1 MNLMRRVP
9 RLAVA
14 LAIAWLTG
22 CDSNSRQPFLTP
34 TGITQRPAVGPA
46 TLTGRVVFDPT
57 QAPDLASP
65 PYPHTIVELWSD
77 TVLAAR
83 DTLDPSTDRFVF
95 PGLYPGDYR
104 VVASAHFFLASS
116 LPPVRVVS
124 GLVDVGDVLLPING
138 LASSND
144 IHLVGD
150 FNGFFFIPF
159 SPDDSCGFEQKTAGL
174 WYGPNLQP
182 VDLGGTIEE
191 PDTAV
196 TLPAGTWRFRFVTD
210 YDIDNPTDY
219 GGDQTQTI
227 DVPVAFAPMKVV
239 SGNGTHLTLRLPS
252 TGRYRFQVDERRLTF
267 SVERLP

>member
-1 MNLMRRVP
+1 MNLVGRV
-9 RLAVA
+9 AGTA
-14 LAIAWLTG
+14 AILAIALLAS
-22 CDSNSRQPFLTP
+22 CDRNSRQPFLTP
-34 TGITQRPAVGPA
+34 TGITQRPDVGPA

-57 QAPDLASP
+57 QAPDLTSP
-65 PYPHTIVELWSD
+65 PFPRTVVELWVD
-77 TVLAAR
+77 TLLAAR
-83 DTLDPSTDRFVF
+83 DTLDPATDRFEF
-95 PGLYPGDYR
+95 AGLYPGDYR
-104 VVASAHFFLASS
+104 VVANAHFFLASS
-116 LPPVRVVS
+116 LPPVRVLS
-124 GLVDVGDVLLPING
+124 GVVDVGDVILPING

-182 VDLGGTIEE
+182 VDLGGTIED
-191 PDTAV
+191 PDTAL
-196 TLPAGTWRFRFVTD
+196 TLPAGTWKFRFVTD

-227 DVPVAFAPMKVV
+227 DVPVDFSPMKVV
-239 SGNGTHLTLRLPS
+239 SGTGTHLTLRLPV
-252 TGRYRFQVDERRLTF
+252 TGRYRFFVDERRLTF